1 MVRVLINLHQ
11 AAVSGATAGTGNRLR
26 HDIGRGVRSHVSH
39 LGARVLELVLTSK
52 GNGENLTLGVR
63 TGHPY
68 GRVLHGDLGANVA
81 VDPFHG
87 AAFFYLGALG
97 HQVVDVAGPVL
108 NGGVA
113 AAAALLHDD
122 LHYCGVQGIRLVDRS
137 GTALDVVNISVLV
150 DDDEGALE
158 LAHIFRVDAE
168 ISLQWN
174 VYVHALGHVDKG
186 ATGPHSGVQRG
197 KLIVT
202 GRDNGAEVLLEK
214 LRVVTQCGIS
224 IDEDNAL
231 AFQVLTD
238 LVVDN
243 LGLVLGC
250 HTGNEALL
258 LSLWNAQLI
267 VGGLDVVREVFP
279 GLGLL
284 LSGLHVVLNLV
295 EVDARQIRTPG
306 GNGLLIKDVECL
318 QALVKHPFRLALLGG
333 NIAYYIFVQA
343 AASRSTS
350 RVRVVPAVLICTNGI
365 NDFIIGHLV
374 LGCRLCLGHDSL
386 LSVFVL
392 TGVKGM
398 FVVQIP

>member
-1 MVRVLINLHQ
+1 M
-11 AAVSGATAGTGNRLR
+11 
-26 HDIGRGVRSHVSH
+26 
-39 LGARVLELVLTSK
+39 
-52 GNGENLTLGVR
+52 
-63 TGHPY
+63 
-68 GRVLHGDLGANVA
+68 
-81 VDPFHG
+81 
-87 AAFFYLGALG
+87 
-97 HQVVDVAGPVL
+97 
-108 NGGVA
+108 
-113 AAAALLHDD
+113 
-122 LHYCGVQGIRLVDRS
+122 
-137 GTALDVVNISVLV
+137 NISVLV
-150 DDDEGALE
+150 DDDEGALK
-158 LAHIFRVDAE
+158 LAHVFRVDAE
-168 ISLQWN
+168 VSLQRN
-174 VYVHALGHVDKG
+174 IYMHALGHVDKG
-186 ATGPHSGVQRG
+186 TTGPHCGVQRG
-197 KLIVT
+197 ELIVT
-202 GRDNGAEVLLEK
+202 GWDNGAEVFLEK
-214 LRVVTQCGIS
+214 LRVVAQRGVS
-224 IDEDNAL
+224 IDEDDTL

-243 LGLVLGC
+243 LRLVLGG

-267 VGGLDVVREVFP
+267 VGGLDVIREVFP

-333 NIAYYIFVQA
+333 NIAYYIFIQA

-365 NDFIIGHLV
+365 NNFIIGHLV